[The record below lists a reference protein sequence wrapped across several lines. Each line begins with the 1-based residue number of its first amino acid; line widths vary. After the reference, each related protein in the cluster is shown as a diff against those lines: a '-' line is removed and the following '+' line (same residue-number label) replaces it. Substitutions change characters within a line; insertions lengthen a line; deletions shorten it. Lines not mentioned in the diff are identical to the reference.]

1 MTSKRKLIT
10 TIFLIIISCSKK
22 IDPSIIATVGDSY
35 ITSKE
40 YISAYSDRLI
50 KTQVKDSEFER
61 KRLLNELIR
70 NKLFAQGARMKNLSL
85 DSSANSMVELSKDQ
99 ALRDALY
106 EKIIGSKETMIKDS
120 TIRKHFKWKF
130 TEVRLKHLFHQKK
143 EVLDSLL
150 FVIANEENSFKNI
163 AKFLFKNDI
172 LKDSGGD
179 LGWVAYNTL
188 DPNLEQ
194 VAFSIPLD
202 TLVGPIRSSY
212 GWHIL
217 IKTDERKQMII
228 SEQDYQEGKQK
239 LIRSISKKHAQIK
252 ANNYINDLMKKGV
265 HINDSLV
272 YKTLEQIGWIVSKIS
287 DKDKI
292 NSKLVTGDQIKD
304 EVLDLKLNQNAI
316 LATFNDGDF
325 NVGDLLSGLRESRPN
340 IFLKDP
346 IQSFYIALRDKIL
359 TSTAI
364 SEGLLD
370 DNSVKWA
377 TQSTEDNYLARS
389 YLLFL
394 KRDSN
399 KKNFSTDEL
408 KEVSDKLKKKI
419 SINIFP
425 ENLNKLF
432 VNT

>member
-1 MTSKRKLIT
+1 MSADKKFIITILI
-10 TIFLIIISCSKK
+10 LVISCSKK
-22 IDPSIIATVGDSY
+22 IDPSVIATVGNSY
-35 ITSKE
+35 ITNNE

-61 KRLLNELIR
+61 ERLLNELIR
-70 NKLFAQGARMKNLSL
+70 TKLFAQGARMKNLSL
-85 DSSANSMVELSKDQ
+85 DSSANSRVELSRNQ

-106 EKIIGSKETMIKDS
+106 KKIIGPEKTLIEEPTL
-120 TIRKHFKWKF
+120 RKHFKWKF

-150 FVIANEENSFKNI
+150 FVIKNDQNSFSNI
-163 AKFLFKNDI
+163 AKSLFKNDK

-179 LGWVAYNTL
+179 LGWVSYNTI

-212 GWHIL
+212 GWHI
-217 IKTDERKQMII
+217 IKKTDERKQMII
-228 SEQDYQEGKQK
+228 SEHDYQQGKQK
-239 LIRSISKKHAQIK
+239 LIRSVSKKHAQIK
-252 ANNYINDLMKKGV
+252 ANNYINDLMIKGV
-265 HINDSLV
+265 QINDSLV
-272 YKTLEQIGWIVSKIS
+272 YKALEQIGWIISKIV

-292 NSKLVTGDQIKD
+292 KSNLDVGDQIKD
-304 EVLDLKLNQNAI
+304 EILDLKLNQDAI
-316 LATFNDGDF
+316 LATFQDEDF
-325 NVGDLLSGLRESRPN
+325 TIEDLLSGLRRSRPN

-377 TQSTEDNYLARS
+377 TQSAEDNYLARS

-394 KRDSN
+394 KKDSIE
-399 KKNFSTDEL
+399 KNFSTDEL
-408 KEVSDKLKKKI
+408 KQVSDKLKKEI
-419 SINIFP
+419 SVNVFP
-425 ENLNKLF
+425 ENLDRLF
-432 VNT
+432 INI

>member
-1 MTSKRKLIT
+1 
-10 TIFLIIISCSKK
+10 
-22 IDPSIIATVGDSY
+22 
-35 ITSKE
+35 
-40 YISAYSDRLI
+40 
-50 KTQVKDSEFER
+50 
-61 KRLLNELIR
+61 
-70 NKLFAQGARMKNLSL
+70 
-85 DSSANSMVELSKDQ
+85 
-99 ALRDALY
+99 
-106 EKIIGSKETMIKDS
+106 
-120 TIRKHFKWKF
+120 
-130 TEVRLKHLFHQKK
+130 
-143 EVLDSLL
+143 
-150 FVIANEENSFKNI
+150 
-163 AKFLFKNDI
+163 
-172 LKDSGGD
+172 
-179 LGWVAYNTL
+179 
-188 DPNLEQ
+188 
-194 VAFSIPLD
+194 
-202 TLVGPIRSSY
+202 
-212 GWHIL
+212 
-217 IKTDERKQMII
+217 
-228 SEQDYQEGKQK
+228 
-239 LIRSISKKHAQIK
+239 
-252 ANNYINDLMKKGV
+252 MKKGV

-272 YKTLEQIGWIVSKIS
+272 YKTLEQIGWVISKIS

-304 EVLDLKLNQNAI
+304 EVLDLKLNQDAI

-408 KEVSDKLKKKI
+408 CK
-419 SINIFP
+419 NT
-425 ENLNKLF
+425 F
-432 VNT
+432 VPLILSL

>member
-1 MTSKRKLIT
+1 MTVERKLIT
-10 TIFLIIISCSKK
+10 TVFLIIVSCSKK

-35 ITSKE
+35 ITNTE

-61 KRLLNELIR
+61 ERMLNELIR
-70 NKLFAQGARMKNLSL
+70 TKLFAQGARMKNLSL
-85 DSSANSMVELSKDQ
+85 DSSANSMVELSRDQ

-106 EKIIGSKETMIKDS
+106 KKIIGSENSLIEDS

-130 TEVRLKHLFHQKK
+130 TEIRLKHLFHQKK

-150 FVIANEENSFKNI
+150 SVIENEQSSFDNI

-179 LGWVAYNTL
+179 LGWISYNTL

-202 TLVGPIRSSY
+202 ALVGPVRSSY
-212 GWHIL
+212 GWHV
-217 IKTDERKQMII
+217 IKKVDERRQMII
-228 SEQDYQEGKQK
+228 SEQDYQQGKKK
-239 LIRSISKKHAQIK
+239 LINTLSKKRSQIK
-252 ANNYINDLMKKGV
+252 ANNYINDLMIEGV
-265 HINDSLV
+265 QINDSSV
-272 YKTLEQIGWIVSKIS
+272 YKILDQISLIISKIS
-287 DKDKI
+287 DRDKI
-292 NSKLVTGDQIKD
+292 KLNHDAGDQIKD
-304 EVLDLKLNQNAI
+304 HILSLKLNQDAV

-325 NVGDLLSGLRESRPN
+325 NVGDLLSGLRQSRPN

-346 IQSFYIALRDKIL
+346 IQSFYIALRNKIL
-359 TSTAI
+359 TSTAV

-389 YLLFL
+389 YLLYL

-399 KKNFSTDEL
+399 RKNFSNDEL
-408 KEVSDKLKKKI
+408 KEVSDKLKKKV
-419 SINIFP
+419 SINIFLD
-425 ENLNKLF
+425 NLDKIFIN
-432 VNT
+432 N

>member
-10 TIFLIIISCSKK
+10 TFFLIIISCSKK

-106 EKIIGSKETMIKDS
+106 EKIIGSKETLIKDS
-120 TIRKHFKWKF
+120 TIREHFKWKF

-150 FVIANEENSFKNI
+150 FVIANEQNSFKNI

-252 ANNYINDLMKKGV
+252 ANNYINDLMKKGI

-272 YKTLEQIGWIVSKIS
+272 YKTLEQIGWIISKIS

-304 EVLDLKLNQNAI
+304 EVLDLKLNQDAI

-408 KEVSDKLKKKI
+408 KEVSDELKKKV

-432 VNT
+432 ANP